1 MTTTIK
7 KIRNYALLG
16 TIISASA
23 TAPAQAS
30 TLKNI
35 NSDDLNQNPLSEASK
50 ASKDISSEIEVTQ
63 KPDYCISFPE
73 SELCNQLTKQENQ
86 NFLNNPLFREANNLI
101 KSVETALTT
110 KVKVVKGDTY
120 TVYNLE
126 PYQSEQEELPV
137 TIYASAS
144 VQREKVPEPS
154 ALCGLIALLLLA
166 RKRQTAASGQISTEE
181 LPA

>member
-23 TAPAQAS
+23 AAPAHAS
-30 TLKNI
+30 SPTNI
-35 NSDDLNQNPLSEASK
+35 NSNNLTGNPLSEASK
-50 ASKDISSEIEVTQ
+50 ASKDINSETEV
-63 KPDYCISFPE
+63 PLVGCISSPE
-73 SELCNQLTKQENQ
+73 SEPCNQLAKEENQ
-86 NFLNNPLFREANNLI
+86 DFSNSPLFREANNI
-101 KSVETALTT
+101 IESVEAAQTT

-126 PYQSEQEELPV
+126 SNQSEQEELPV

-144 VQREKVPEPS
+144 VEKEKVPEPS
-154 ALCGLIALLLLA
+154 ALLGLIALFALA
-166 RKRQTAASGQISTEE
+166 KKRKMATNSDVSAE
-181 LPA
+181 

>member
-30 TLKNI
+30 SLKNN
-35 NSDDLNQNPLSEASK
+35 NSHDLIQNPLLEASK
-50 ASKDISSEIEVTQ
+50 ASKDISSEIEVTE

-73 SELCNQLTKQENQ
+73 SELCNQLTKEENQ
-86 NFLNNPLFREANNLI
+86 NSLNNPLFRKAKNLI
-101 KSVETALTT
+101 ESFEAAQTT
-110 KVKVVKGDTY
+110 KVRFVKGHKY
-120 TVYNLE
+120 TIYNAE
-126 PYQSEQEELPV
+126 SNQSDSEELLRT

-144 VQREKVPEPS
+144 VRKEKVPEPS
-154 ALCGLIALLLLA
+154 ALIGLIALFLLSK
-166 RKRQTAASGQISTEE
+166 KRQTATNSDVFAE
-181 LPA
+181 

>member
-35 NSDDLNQNPLSEASK
+35 SSDDLIQNPFSEASK
-50 ASKDISSEIEVTQ
+50 ASKDISSEIQVTE

-73 SELCNQLTKQENQ
+73 SELCNQLTKQENRDS
-86 NFLNNPLFREANNLI
+86 LNSPLFRRAKHIIE
-101 KSVETALTT
+101 SVEAAQTT
-110 KVKVVKGDTY
+110 KVKFVQGRKHI
-120 TVYNLE
+120 VYNAQSNQSDSEE
-126 PYQSEQEELPV
+126 PY
-137 TIYASAS
+137 TAIYAVAS
-144 VQREKVPEPS
+144 TQKEKVPEPS
-154 ALCGLIALLLLA
+154 AIYGLIALLLLA
-166 RKRQTAASGQISTEE
+166 RKRQTAVNSQVSTEE

>member
-35 NSDDLNQNPLSEASK
+35 NSDDLNQNPLSEASE
-50 ASKDISSEIEVTQ
+50 ASKDISSEIEVTE

-86 NFLNNPLFREANNLI
+86 NFLNNPLFRKANHI
-101 KSVETALTT
+101 IESVEAAQTT
-110 KVKVVKGDTY
+110 KVKVFKGQKY
-120 TVYNLE
+120 IVYNAE
-126 PYQSEQEELPV
+126 SNQSDSEVPH
-137 TIYASAS
+137 TAIYAVAS
-144 VQREKVPEPS
+144 TQREKVPEPS
-154 ALCGLIALLLLA
+154 AILGLIAFLLLA
-166 RKRQTAASGQISTEE
+166 RKRQTAESSQISTEE